1 MTIVFDSN
9 TIKTINLFETLTH
22 VEVKDCIINEDSI
35 YFLVEEG
42 KLEELKNNNGMNVKN
57 LEKVFNKK
65 IRILEYSKDLVDFL
79 KKSVKGVKEIK
90 VRNEKDGKIVELTVD
105 NSFKS
110 IVIGKNGKNIKVLR
124 QILKRNYQV
133 DDVVVK

>member
-79 KKSVKGVKEIK
+79 KKSVKGIKEIK

>member
-1 MTIVFDSN
+1 MTIVFDSH
-9 TIKTINLFETLTH
+9 TIKTITLFETLTH

-42 KLEELKNNNGMNVKN
+42 KLENLKSNNGVSIKN
-57 LEKVFNKK
+57 LEKVFNKR
-65 IRILEYSKDLVDFL
+65 IRVLEYSKDLVDFL
-79 KKSVKGVKEIK
+79 KKSIKGVKEIR
-90 VRNEKDGKIVELTVD
+90 VRNEKNGKIVELTVD

-110 IVIGKNGKNIKVLR
+110 FLIGKNGKNIKVLR

-133 DDVVVK
+133 DDVVVR